1 MRLNKLSGKKNI
13 TVSKLLEISDR
24 NETSSTIVELLDDVR
39 KEMRNFDSILVVV
52 QGKKGIARWEYGFSS
67 KDIVY
72 LVELIKQEIM
82 LNEMIG
88 DDYHEE
94 DDDGA
99 DV

>member
-72 LVELIKQEIM
+72 LSELIKQEIM

-88 DDYHEE
+88 DDCHEE